1 MATLKSY
8 RSLYIP
14 VLLVLAAA
22 LSACGVTSRQ
32 AVSNKLED
40 AGKITVVCPEA
51 RLYLPDFPSFN
62 DRQAF
67 FNDSLQ
73 YRRGMAVRDTERGR
87 QAVLDARTDLD
98 FYLQRFGAALGVKL
112 SEKETPAIAKYI
124 QTTYKFAR
132 AGISTAK
139 SSFARRRPYS
149 HFKESSAIAVDENSV
164 GEFTSYPSGHTV
176 RAWSIAMALVAIDE
190 AHYSGIVKV
199 GLELGESRVIT
210 GFHYASDVEYGRI
223 SASVAFAKLV
233 SDPEYVKLM
242 NLARRELEALRRDAG
257 QRDSSVDIH

>member
-22 LSACGVTSRQ
+22 LSACGVTS
-32 AVSNKLED
+32 
-40 AGKITVVCPEA
+40 
-51 RLYLPDFPSFN
+51 
-62 DRQAF
+62 
-67 FNDSLQ
+67 
-73 YRRGMAVRDTERGR
+73 R

-210 GFHYASDVEYGRI
+210 GFHC
-223 SASVAFAKLV
+223 
-233 SDPEYVKLM
+233 
-242 NLARRELEALRRDAG
+242 AG
-257 QRDSSVDIH
+257 APDRKTLLLIFINKQINMLC